1 MPAKPEGS
9 QELAGWFAKCG
20 VEAFL
25 EATSLLVA
33 ILDSKGGL
41 LSWNA
46 SFSQL
51 KPDLAPGSALK
62 EFLSSPSRVLFD
74 EFLKN
79 SIRERTR
86 KQANLEF
93 AWVNRWGDFSSLFI
107 PLPGDRVLFIAEP
120 VHAVA
125 DLQTIT
131 AELEKIKRSLAV
143 KETELQAVIAQA
155 DEVSHTDALTFI
167 PNRKSIIGDLQR
179 EVMFADRYGTPLA
192 ISLVDIDHF
201 KAINDTYGHVAG
213 DEVLRKL
220 AMELRGRIRHPDVIG
235 RYGGEEFLVVLPHST
250 SKAAAEQAE
259 RLRKHIQGLTIQS
272 NDSEIQLT
280 ISLGIAQYKPHREDW
295 QEFLSRADAALYRAK
310 DSGRNQWVV
319 AEE

>member
-1 MPAKPEGS
+1 MPAKPEGF
-9 QELAGWFAKCG
+9 QELAGWFVECG

-25 EATSLLVA
+25 ETTSSLVA
-33 ILDSKGGL
+33 ILDSKGKL

-51 KPDLAPGSALK
+51 KPDLAPGSTVK
-62 EFLSSPSRVLFD
+62 EFLSSPSRLLFD
-74 EFLKN
+74 KFLKN
-79 SIRERTR
+79 SLKERIR

-125 DLQTIT
+125 DLETIT

-250 SKAAAEQAE
+250 SNAAVEQAE
-259 RLRKHIQGLTIQS
+259 RLRKHVQTLTIQS
-272 NDSEIQLT
+272 GDMEIKLT
-280 ISLGIAQYKPHREDW
+280 ISLGIAQYKPHRENW

-310 DSGRNQWVV
+310 NSGRNQWVV